1 MLKLLLFLILLII
14 RKDVETMAMIYASL
28 IIKGYKTYADVPST
42 LKEQVAEI
50 LRQLDCEHLITE

>member
-1 MLKLLLFLILLII
+1 MLKLLLFIILLIF
-14 RKDVETMAMIYASL
+14 RKDVDTMAMIYASL

-50 LRQLDCEHLITE
+50 LRQLDCEHLIVE

>member
-1 MLKLLLFLILLII
+1 MLRLLLFLILLII

-28 IIKGYKTYADVPST
+28 IIKGYKTYAEVPST

-50 LRQLDCEHLITE
+50 LRQLDCEHLIVE

>member
-1 MLKLLLFLILLII
+1 MLKLLLFLLF
-14 RKDVETMAMIYASL
+14 RKDVELMAMIYASL

>member
-1 MLKLLLFLILLII
+1 MLRLLLFLILLII

>member
-1 MLKLLLFLILLII
+1 
-14 RKDVETMAMIYASL
+14 MAKAYASL

>member
-1 MLKLLLFLILLII
+1 MLKLLLFLLF
-14 RKDVETMAMIYASL
+14 RKDVELMAMIYVSL
-28 IIKGYKTYADVPST
+28 IIKGYKTYAEVPST

>member
-1 MLKLLLFLILLII
+1 MLRLLLFLIL

-28 IIKGYKTYADVPST
+28 IVKGYKTYADVPST

-50 LRQLDCEHLITE
+50 LRQLDCEHLIIE